1 MRATVVERSEMLTR
15 TAPRLLL
22 VGVLACTLAAVPVTA
37 DPPAA
42 ARAGSGITVRDL
54 GTLPGD
60 SWSVAVDVNEHGQV
74 IGFSQAGN
82 GDTRGFLWDRGVMRD
97 LGTFSAVAINDSG
110 QVVGTALN
118 GSGAQQAAMWD
129 GGRLRYLTT
138 PDGAPSRAVLL
149 NEHGQVVVQTR
160 EYGGD
165 EPDRLRNYV
174 WDDGAVTE
182 IPPLPG
188 SPYMHPLDINDQGW
202 VTGYSPGPGSLRHG
216 FLWRDG
222 VVTDL
227 GSAASGDVAST
238 MGLAVNE
245 AGQVAGQASASD
257 TEHAA
262 AVWQDGEWMR
272 LGHREGW
279 SGATDINEHG
289 TVVGWASDGG
299 PHEHAVLYR
308 DGEWTDL
315 APAGSRAIE
324 LNDRDQVI
332 GSVDGYTLTAVLWQ
346 DGETH
351 LLPPLYPGS
360 ATTAYDISER
370 GQVAGS
376 ARVLSGVEHAVLWTT
391 ARGS

>member
-1 MRATVVERSEMLTR
+1 MLTR

-22 VGVLACTLAAVPVTA
+22 VGVLACTLTAVPVTA

-97 LGTFSAVAINDSG
+97 LGTFSPVAINDSG
-110 QVVGTALN
+110 QVVGSDYA
-118 GSGAQQAAMWD
+118 GSGPRQAVMWER
-129 GGRLRYLTT
+129 GRTRFLGT
-138 PDGAPSRAVLL
+138 PAGVPSSAILL
-149 NEHGQVVVQTR
+149 NESGQVVVLSR
-160 EYGGD
+160 EDGGA
-165 EPDRLRNYV
+165 DRDRVRSYV
-174 WDDGAVTE
+174 WDDGVLSE
-182 IPPLPG
+182 IPPLPDG
-188 SPYMHPLDINDQGW
+188 PVLPTDINDQGW
-202 VTGYSPGPGSLRHG
+202 VTGSSPGPGFLRHG

-227 GSAASGDVAST
+227 GSTASADFAYTRGS
-238 MGLAVNE
+238 AVNE
-245 AGQVAGQASASD
+245 AGQVAGEASASH

-262 AVWQDGEWMR
+262 AVWQDGEWTQ
-272 LGHREGW
+272 LGHPERW

-360 ATTAYDISER
+360 ATTAYDINER